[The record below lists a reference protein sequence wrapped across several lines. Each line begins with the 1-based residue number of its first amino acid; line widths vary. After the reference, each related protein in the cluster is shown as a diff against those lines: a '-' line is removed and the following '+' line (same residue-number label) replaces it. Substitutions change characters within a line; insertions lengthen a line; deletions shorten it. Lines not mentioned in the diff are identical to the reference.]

1 MTQPKPRLR
10 SAGITNPTPTMA
22 ERLRVAIES
31 GQKKVFASALDWP
44 GWSRSGKTEEA
55 AVGSLLAYAARYA
68 PVIERA
74 GLAFPASFAVEVAEE
89 SDGGSGTDFGV
100 PSVLTHA
107 ADARPVGR
115 EEVARL
121 AAIVKAAWA
130 TFEAVAAKA
139 PAELRKGP
147 RGGGRDRDKMVAH
160 VDEADWYYAREI
172 GIRVPAP
179 KSRADVEAIRAS
191 ILDVLRQPSDGS
203 PLAGRTWPA
212 RYAARRIA
220 WHALD
225 HAWEM
230 EDRSE

>member
-1 MTQPKPRLR
+1 
-10 SAGITNPTPTMA
+10 MA

-44 GWSRSGKTEEA
+44 GWSRSGKTADA
-55 AVGSLLAYAARYA
+55 AVESLLAYAPRYA

-74 GLAFPASFAVEVAEE
+74 GLLFPTSFAAEVAEE
-89 SDGGSGTDFGV
+89 AGGGSGTDFGV
-100 PSVLTHA
+100 PSVLGHA
-107 ADARPVGR
+107 ADVRRVDR
-115 EEVARL
+115 EEAERL
-121 AAIVKAAWA
+121 AGIVEAAWA
-130 TFEAVAAKA
+130 TFDAIAATA

-147 RGGGRDRDKMVAH
+147 RGGGRDRDKMVDH
-160 VDEADWYYAREI
+160 VNEADWYYAREL
-172 GIRVPAP
+172 GIRAPAP
-179 KSRADVEAIRAS
+179 KSRADTESLRAQV
-191 ILDVLRQPSDGS
+191 LEVLRQPSDGS
-203 PLAGRTWPA
+203 PLADRKWPQ